1 MVMAGAR
8 NRNTHGRME
17 KNAHRLAW
25 FIKKKLL
32 KNSQL
37 ENTRKEM
44 IKMYA
49 MGELK

>member
-8 NRNTHGRME
+8 NKKTHGRME
-17 KNAHRLAW
+17 KNARRLAW
-25 FIKKKLL
+25 FIRKNPL

-37 ENTRKEM
+37 ANIRKEIM
-44 IKMYA
+44 KMYA